1 MAAVQKFWRKRMI
14 GVWASWAA
22 AYALVINVVL
32 SSAFL
37 ATLPPVAPAA
47 GHEICFASVALGAPN
62 NDAGQPIKKSAFHC
76 PICVGNHIAA
86 APPPSASALHIRVAI
101 AIAPDFALSTGFI
114 ARAHAQDHQARA
126 PPRLT

>member
-1 MAAVQKFWRKRMI
+1 MEAVQQVWRKRGI
-14 GVWASWAA
+14 GVWTSWAA
-22 AYALVINVVL
+22 AYALVINVIL
-32 SSAFL
+32 SSALL
-37 ATLPPVAPAA
+37 ATLPVTPAA
-47 GHEICFASVALGAPN
+47 GHEICLASVDLGAPR

-86 APPPSASALHIRVAI
+86 APPPSASALHIRVAN
-101 AIAPDFALSTGFI
+101 AIAPDFAVSAGFI